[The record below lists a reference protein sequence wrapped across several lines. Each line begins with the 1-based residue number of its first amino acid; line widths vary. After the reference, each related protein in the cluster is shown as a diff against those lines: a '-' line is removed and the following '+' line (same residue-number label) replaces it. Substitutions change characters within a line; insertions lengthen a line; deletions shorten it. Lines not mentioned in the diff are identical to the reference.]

1 MNGVQMHQAQTRD
14 LESDIELAQSQFE
27 SEWRGTSDDN
37 GARLIAAAIT
47 AAGIRIQMGLAEV
60 AAFKRGTTNAEG

>member
-1 MNGVQMHQAQTRD
+1 MHQSHTRE
-14 LESDIELAQSQFE
+14 LESDLEHANSQFE

-47 AAGIRIQMGLAEV
+47 AAGLGVQLGLAV
-60 AAFKRGTTNAEG
+60 LAASAAGNSITEPEG

>member
-1 MNGVQMHQAQTRD
+1 MHQAQTRD
-14 LESDIELAQSQFE
+14 LESDLELAQSQFE

-47 AAGIRIQMGLAEV
+47 AVGVRVQMGLAEL
-60 AAFKRGTTNAEG
+60 AAAGRGTTKEGG

>member
-1 MNGVQMHQAQTRD
+1 MTEGPVSPEKLEDDLDHAQG
-14 LESDIELAQSQFE
+14 QFE

-47 AAGIRIQMGLAEV
+47 AAGLRAQLGLARV
-60 AAFKRGTTNAEG
+60 AEAIEKGETR